1 MLLFLRLLRF
11 AARYRAG
18 LVLAISLV
26 FVTTGLG
33 MLPPYFTRLLVDSQL
48 SNFHMLSPSE
58 RAAVRPDLWALVLS
72 VCGALMGLRL
82 ALAIV
87 EYTRTM
93 TMTVIGNRVVF
104 DIRQQL
110 YRHLQR
116 LSMRYFETRSTGRI
130 MTRILYDVS
139 SVQQTLTGNLVDII
153 TNSSTVLFV
162 MVLVFWI
169 NWRLGMIAVGVL
181 PLYVLNF
188 LAWQPIIRRMSEEAR
203 EQFSEISGR
212 LNDAISGI
220 RVIKAFTR
228 ERSEARRFVHEVREI
243 VGLNVRAGRARASL
257 SVISS
262 FITGVAS
269 IVVIYVGGREILF
282 ADRMSYGELIQ
293 FNSYLAMLYGPIIA
307 LVTINE
313 QIQVAMAAIER
324 IFELF
329 DTAPEV
335 QERREAIILSR
346 CEGRVEFD
354 HVWFAYDPNEDV
366 LQDITFAAEPGT
378 VTALVGR
385 SGSGKSTLVS
395 LIPRFYDPTR
405 GRILLDGTD
414 LRDLQLTSL
423 RKQIG
428 MVMQDTFL
436 FAGTLRDNIKYGRP
450 GASDADVVQAAI
462 AANAHDFITEFPD
475 GYETRVGER
484 GIRLSGGQ
492 RQRISIARAI
502 LRNPRILIL
511 DEATSALDSES
522 EAAIQEALEY
532 LMRGRTTFT
541 IAHRLSTVMNATE
554 IIVLDYGRI
563 VERGTHAELATAGGI
578 YEMLCEVQFKR
589 AMEKLE
595 EHEEALREER
605 EGRGRGEGPEGR
617 GGGRGREGRERRGN
631 GGRPGLRR

>member
-1 MLLFLRLLRF
+1 MDLFLRLLQF

-18 LVLAISLV
+18 LIFAIFLV

-33 MLPPYFTRLLVDSQL
+33 MVPPYFTRLLVDSQL
-48 SNFHMLSPSE
+48 SNYHALEP
-58 RAAVRPDLWALVLS
+58 AAQQSLQTELWALVLA
-72 VCGALMGLRL
+72 VCGGLMGLRL
-82 ALAIV
+82 AIAIV
-87 EYTRTM
+87 SYVRSM
-93 TMTVIGNRVVF
+93 IMVVIGNRVVF

-130 MTRILYDVS
+130 MTRILYDVQAI
-139 SVQQTLTGNLVDII
+139 QQTLTGNLVDII
-153 TNSSTVLFV
+153 TNSATVVFV
-162 MVLVFWI
+162 IVLIFWI
-169 NWRLGMIAVGVL
+169 NWRLGLIAIGIL
-181 PLYVLNF
+181 PLYVFNF
-188 LAWQPIIRRMSEEAR
+188 LAWRPVIRTASTEAR

-243 VGLNVRAGRARASL
+243 IELNVKAGRARTWL
-257 SVISS
+257 SVIST
-262 FITGVAS
+262 FVTGVAS
-269 IVVIYVGGREILF
+269 VIVIYVGGREILF
-282 ADRMSYGELIQ
+282 AGRMSYGELIQ
-293 FNSYLAMLYGPIIA
+293 FNAYLTMLYSPIIQ

-329 DTAPEV
+329 DTAPDI
-335 QERREAIILSR
+335 QERRVPVILHR
-346 CEGRVEFD
+346 CVGEVEFD
-354 HVWFAYDPNEDV
+354 HVYFSYDPNEDV
-366 LQDITFAAEPGT
+366 LQDICLTSQPGT

-385 SGSGKSTLVS
+385 SGSGKSTLIN

-405 GRILLDGTD
+405 GRVLLDGVD
-414 LRDLQLTSL
+414 LRDLQITNL

-428 MVMQDTFL
+428 MVMQDSFL

-450 GASDADVVQAAI
+450 DATDAEVVQAAI
-462 AANAHDFITEFPD
+462 AANAHDFVTEFTD
-475 GYETRVGER
+475 GYESRVGER
-484 GIRLSGGQ
+484 GTRLSGGQ

-522 EAAIQEALEY
+522 EAAIQDALEH
-532 LMRGRTTFT
+532 LMQGRTTFT
-541 IAHRLSTVMNATE
+541 IAHRLSTVMNADE
-554 IIVLDYGRI
+554 IIVLDYGKI

-578 YEMLCEVQFKR
+578 YEMLCEVQFKQ
-589 AMEKLE
+589 AVEKME
-595 EHEEALREER
+595 EHEDALRAQQDDGRRKRDSGGER
-605 EGRGRGEGPEGR
+605 SED
-617 GGGRGREGRERRGN
+617 GGDDN
-631 GGRPGLRR
+631 

>member
-1 MLLFLRLLRF
+1 MVLIIRLLKF

-18 LVLAISLV
+18 LTLAIALV

-33 MLPPYFTRLLVDSQL
+33 MVPPYFTRLLVDSQL
-48 SNFHMLSPSE
+48 SNFHTMSPAE
-58 RAAVRPDLWALVLS
+58 QTTARADLWTLVLS
-72 VCGALMGLRL
+72 VCAGLMAVRISSG
-82 ALAIV
+82 IV
-87 EYTRTM
+87 DYVRTM

-130 MTRILYDVS
+130 MTRILYDVQA
-139 SVQQTLTGNLVDII
+139 VQQTLTGNLVDII
-153 TNSSTVLFV
+153 TNTTTVLFV
-162 MVLVFWI
+162 MVLVFTI
-169 NWRLGMIAVGVL
+169 NWRLGLIAVGVL

-188 LAWQPIIRRMSEEAR
+188 LAWQPVIRRMSAEAR

-212 LNDAISGI
+212 LNDSISGI

-243 VGLNVRAGRARASL
+243 IELNVRAGRARASL
-257 SVISS
+257 SVISGL
-262 FITGVAS
+262 ITGLATVL
-269 IVVIYVGGREILF
+269 IIYVGGREILF
-282 ADRMSYGELIQ
+282 AGRMSYGQLIQ
-293 FNSYLAMLYGPIIA
+293 FNAYMGMLYGPIIA

-313 QIQVAMAAIER
+313 QIQVAMTAIER

-329 DTAPEV
+329 DTAPEIV
-335 QERREAIILSR
+335 ERRDPIIMRR
-346 CEGRVEFD
+346 CQGRVEFD
-354 HVWFAYDPNEDV
+354 GVWFSYEPNEDV
-366 LQDITFAAEPGT
+366 LQDVTFTAEPGT

-385 SGSGKSTLVS
+385 SGSGKSTVIS

-405 GRILLDGTD
+405 GRVLLDGID
-414 LRDLQLTSL
+414 LRDLQITSL

-436 FAGTLRDNIKYGRP
+436 FSGTLRDNIKYGRP
-450 GASDADVVQAAI
+450 GASDAEVVQAAI

-475 GYETRVGER
+475 SYETRVGER
-484 GIRLSGGQ
+484 GTRLSGGQ

-522 EAAIQEALEY
+522 EAAIQEALDY
-532 LMRGRTTFT
+532 LMQGRTTFT

-554 IIVLDYGRI
+554 ILVLDYGKI

-578 YEMLCEVQFKR
+578 YEMLCEVQFKQ
-589 AMEKLE
+589 AMEKME
-595 EHEEALREER
+595 EHEQALRDEKEQR
-605 EGRGRGEGPEGR
+605 DRDRGRGGGGGR
-617 GGGRGREGRERRGN
+617 GGGRPRGS
-631 GGRPGLRR
+631 

>member
-1 MLLFLRLLRF
+1 MDLFVRLLKF
-11 AARYRAG
+11 ATRYRSG
-18 LVLAISLV
+18 IIFAIALV

-33 MLPPYFTRLLVDSQL
+33 MVPPYMTRLLVDSQL
-48 SNFHMLSPSE
+48 SNYHMLSPAEQIS
-58 RAAVRPDLWALVLS
+58 VQDDLWALVLAVCAGLLGVRLS
-72 VCGALMGLRL
+72 V
-82 ALAIV
+82 AIV
-87 EYTRTM
+87 SYVRSM
-93 TMTVIGNRVVF
+93 IMVVIGNRVVF

-116 LSMRYFETRSTGRI
+116 LSMRYFETHSTGRV
-130 MTRILYDVS
+130 MTRILYDVGAI
-139 SVQQTLTGNLVDII
+139 QQTLTGNLVDII
-153 TNSSTVLFV
+153 TNSTTVLFV
-162 MVLVFWI
+162 FVLVFAI
-169 NWRLGMIAVGVL
+169 NWRLALVALAVL

-188 LAWQPIIRRMSEEAR
+188 LLWQPAIRHASREAR
-203 EQFSEISGR
+203 EQFSAVSGQ

-243 VGLNVRAGRARASL
+243 IEFNVQAGRARTFL
-257 SVISS
+257 SVIST
-262 FITGVAS
+262 FLTGMAS
-269 IVVIYVGGREILF
+269 IVVIYIGGREILY
-282 ADRMSYGELIQ
+282 AGRMSYGELIQ
-293 FNSYLAMLYGPIIA
+293 FNSYMTMLYSPIIA

-313 QIQVAMAAIER
+313 QIQVAMTAIER

-329 DTAPEV
+329 DTSPEI
-335 QERREAIILSR
+335 QERRNPIILRR
-346 CEGRVEFD
+346 CQGHVEFD
-354 HVWFAYDPNEDV
+354 HVHFSYDPAEDV
-366 LQDITFAAEPGT
+366 LEDVTFTAEPGT

-385 SGSGKSTLVS
+385 SGSGKSTLVN

-414 LRDLQLTSL
+414 LRDLQITSL

-428 MVMQDTFL
+428 MVMQDSFL

-450 GASDADVVQAAI
+450 DAPDSEVVQAAI

-484 GIRLSGGQ
+484 GTRLSGGQ

-522 EAAIQEALEY
+522 EHAIKEALEY
-532 LMRGRTTFT
+532 LMQGRTTFT
-541 IAHRLSTVMNATE
+541 IAHRLSTVMNADE

-578 YEMLCEVQFKR
+578 YEMLCDVQFR
-589 AMEKLE
+589 QAVEKME
-595 EHEEALREER
+595 EHEEALREEQERSRRRRRDEGSSDEDRR
-605 EGRGRGEGPEGR
+605 EQ
-617 GGGRGREGRERRGN
+617 
-631 GGRPGLRR
+631 

>member
-1 MLLFLRLLRF
+1 MDLFLRLLKF
-11 AARYRAG
+11 AARYRTG
-18 LVLAISLV
+18 IIFSIVLV

-33 MLPPYFTRLLVDSQL
+33 MVPPYMTRLLVDSQL
-48 SNFHMLSPSE
+48 SNYHSLT
-58 RAAVRPDLWALVLS
+58 AAQQLTVRDELWGLVLA
-72 VCGALMGLRL
+72 VCAGLLGVRV

-87 EYTRTM
+87 GYVRSM
-93 TMTVIGNRVVF
+93 IMVVIGNRVVF

-130 MTRILYDVS
+130 MTRILYDVQA
-139 SVQQTLTGNLVDII
+139 VQQTLTGNLVDIVTNI
-153 TNSSTVLFV
+153 TTILFV
-162 MVLVFWI
+162 FVLVFTI
-169 NWRLGMIAVGVL
+169 NWRLAFLAVMVL

-188 LAWQPIIRRMSEEAR
+188 LLWQPVIRHASREAR
-203 EQFSEISGR
+203 EQFSAVSGQ

-228 ERSEARRFVHEVREI
+228 ERSESRRFVHEIREI
-243 VGLNVRAGRARASL
+243 IEFNVLAGRARTWL
-257 SVISS
+257 GVIST
-262 FITGVAS
+262 FLTGLAS
-269 IVVIYVGGREILF
+269 ILVIYVGGREILY
-282 ADRMSYGELIQ
+282 ANRMTYGELIQ
-293 FNSYLAMLYGPIIA
+293 FNAYLTMLYQPIIA

-313 QIQVAMAAIER
+313 QIQTAMTAIER

-329 DTAPEV
+329 DTSPEI
-335 QERREAIILSR
+335 QERRNAIILR
-346 CEGRVEFD
+346 KCEGRVEFD
-354 HVWFAYDPNEDV
+354 HVGFSYDPSEDV
-366 LQDITFAAEPGT
+366 LEDVTFSAEPGT

-385 SGSGKSTLVS
+385 SGSGKSTLVN

-405 GRILLDGTD
+405 GRLLLDGMD

-428 MVMQDTFL
+428 MVMQESFL

-450 GASDADVVQAAI
+450 NAADAEVVQAAI

-484 GIRLSGGQ
+484 GTRLSGGQ

-532 LMRGRTTFT
+532 LMQGRTTFT
-541 IAHRLSTVMNATE
+541 IAHRLSTVMNADE
-554 IIVLDYGRI
+554 IIVLDYGRV

-578 YEMLCEVQFKR
+578 YEMLCDVQFR
-589 AMEKLE
+589 QAVEKME
-595 EHEEALREER
+595 EHEEALRADQEGK
-605 EGRGRGEGPEGR
+605 GRGRGR
-617 GGGRGREGRERRGN
+617 GGD
-631 GGRPGLRR
+631 GGGG

>member
-1 MLLFLRLLRF
+1 MDLFLRLLKF
-11 AARYRAG
+11 AARYRTG
-18 LVLAISLV
+18 IIFSIVLV

-33 MLPPYFTRLLVDSQL
+33 MVPPYMTRLLVDSQL
-48 SNFHMLSPSE
+48 SNYHSLT
-58 RAAVRPDLWALVLS
+58 AAQQLTVRDELWGLVLA
-72 VCGALMGLRL
+72 VCAGLLGVRV

-87 EYTRTM
+87 GYVRSM
-93 TMTVIGNRVVF
+93 IMVVIGNRVVF

-130 MTRILYDVS
+130 MTRILYDVQA
-139 SVQQTLTGNLVDII
+139 VQQTLTGNLVDIVTNI
-153 TNSSTVLFV
+153 TTILFV
-162 MVLVFWI
+162 FVLVFTI
-169 NWRLGMIAVGVL
+169 NWRLGFLAVMVL

-188 LAWQPIIRRMSEEAR
+188 LLWQPVIRHASREAR
-203 EQFSEISGR
+203 EQFSAVSGQ

-228 ERSEARRFVHEVREI
+228 ERSESRRFVHEIREI
-243 VGLNVRAGRARASL
+243 IEFNVLAGRARTWL
-257 SVISS
+257 GVIST
-262 FITGVAS
+262 FLTGLAS
-269 IVVIYVGGREILF
+269 ILVIYVGGREILY
-282 ADRMSYGELIQ
+282 ANRMTYGELIQ
-293 FNSYLAMLYGPIIA
+293 FNAYLTMLYQPIIA

-313 QIQVAMAAIER
+313 QIQTAMTAIER

-329 DTAPEV
+329 DTSPEI
-335 QERREAIILSR
+335 QERRNAIILR
-346 CEGRVEFD
+346 KCEGRVEFD
-354 HVWFAYDPNEDV
+354 HVGFSYDPSEDV
-366 LQDITFAAEPGT
+366 LEDVTFSAEPGT

-385 SGSGKSTLVS
+385 SGSGKSTLVN

-405 GRILLDGTD
+405 GRLLLDGMD

-428 MVMQDTFL
+428 MVMQESFL

-450 GASDADVVQAAI
+450 NAADAEVVQAAI

-484 GIRLSGGQ
+484 GTRLSGGQ

-532 LMRGRTTFT
+532 LMQGRTTFT
-541 IAHRLSTVMNATE
+541 IAHRLSTVMNADE
-554 IIVLDYGRI
+554 IIVLDYGRV

-578 YEMLCEVQFKR
+578 YEMLCDVQFR
-589 AMEKLE
+589 QAVEKME
-595 EHEEALREER
+595 EHEEALRADQEGK
-605 EGRGRGEGPEGR
+605 GRGRGR
-617 GGGRGREGRERRGN
+617 GGD
-631 GGRPGLRR
+631 GGGG

>member
-1 MLLFLRLLRF
+1 MDLFLRLLKF
-11 AARYRAG
+11 AARYRTG
-18 LVLAISLV
+18 IIFSIVLV

-33 MLPPYFTRLLVDSQL
+33 MVPPYMTRLLVDSQL
-48 SNFHMLSPSE
+48 SNYHSLT
-58 RAAVRPDLWALVLS
+58 AAQQLTVRDELWGLVLA
-72 VCGALMGLRL
+72 VCAGLLGVRV

-87 EYTRTM
+87 GYVRSM
-93 TMTVIGNRVVF
+93 IMVVIGNRVVF

-130 MTRILYDVS
+130 MTRILYDVQA
-139 SVQQTLTGNLVDII
+139 VQQTLTGNLVDIVTNI
-153 TNSSTVLFV
+153 TTILFV
-162 MVLVFWI
+162 FVLVFTI
-169 NWRLGMIAVGVL
+169 NWRLAFLAVMVL

-188 LAWQPIIRRMSEEAR
+188 LLWQPVIRHASREAR
-203 EQFSEISGR
+203 EQFSAVSGQ

-228 ERSEARRFVHEVREI
+228 ERSESRRFVHEIREI
-243 VGLNVRAGRARASL
+243 IEFNVLAGRARTWL
-257 SVISS
+257 GVIST
-262 FITGVAS
+262 FLTGLAS
-269 IVVIYVGGREILF
+269 ILVIYVGGREILY
-282 ADRMSYGELIQ
+282 ANRMTYGELIQ
-293 FNSYLAMLYGPIIA
+293 FNAYLTMLYQPIIA

-313 QIQVAMAAIER
+313 QIQTAMTAIER

-329 DTAPEV
+329 DTSPEI
-335 QERREAIILSR
+335 QERRNAIILR
-346 CEGRVEFD
+346 KCEGRVEFD
-354 HVWFAYDPNEDV
+354 HVGFSYDPSEDV
-366 LQDITFAAEPGT
+366 LEDVTFSAEPGT

-385 SGSGKSTLVS
+385 SGSGKSTLVN

-405 GRILLDGTD
+405 GRLLLDGMD

-428 MVMQDTFL
+428 MVMQESFL

-450 GASDADVVQAAI
+450 NAADAEVVQAAI

-484 GIRLSGGQ
+484 GTRLSGGQ

-532 LMRGRTTFT
+532 LMQGRTTFT
-541 IAHRLSTVMNATE
+541 IAHRLSTVMNADE
-554 IIVLDYGRI
+554 IIVLDYGRV
-563 VERGTHAELATAGGI
+563 VERGTHAELATAG
-578 YEMLCEVQFKR
+578 
-589 AMEKLE
+589 
-595 EHEEALREER
+595 
-605 EGRGRGEGPEGR
+605 
-617 GGGRGREGRERRGN
+617 
-631 GGRPGLRR
+631 

>member
-1 MLLFLRLLRF
+1 MDLFLRLLKF
-11 AARYRAG
+11 AARYRTG
-18 LVLAISLV
+18 IIFAIVLV

-33 MLPPYFTRLLVDSQL
+33 MVPPYMTRLLVDSQL
-48 SNFHMLSPSE
+48 SNYHTLT
-58 RAAVRPDLWALVLS
+58 AAEQLTVRDELWGLVLA
-72 VCGALMGLRL
+72 VCAGLLGVRVS
-82 ALAIV
+82 LAIIGYV
-87 EYTRTM
+87 RSM
-93 TMTVIGNRVVF
+93 IMVVIGNRVVF

-130 MTRILYDVS
+130 MTRILYDVQA
-139 SVQQTLTGNLVDII
+139 VQQTLTGNLVDIV
-153 TNSSTVLFV
+153 TNATTILFV
-162 MVLVFWI
+162 FALVFTI
-169 NWRLGMIAVGVL
+169 NWRLGLLAITVL

-188 LAWQPIIRRMSEEAR
+188 LMWQPIIRHASREAR
-203 EQFSEISGR
+203 EQFSAVSGQ

-228 ERSEARRFVHEVREI
+228 ERSESRRFVHEIREI
-243 VGLNVRAGRARASL
+243 IEFNVLAGRARTWL
-257 SVISS
+257 GVIST
-262 FITGVAS
+262 FLTGLAS
-269 IVVIYVGGREILF
+269 ILVIYVGGREILY
-282 ADRMSYGELIQ
+282 ANRMSYGELIQ
-293 FNSYLAMLYGPIIA
+293 FNAYLTMLYQPIIA

-313 QIQVAMAAIER
+313 QIQVAMTAIER

-329 DTAPEV
+329 DTSPEI
-335 QERREAIILSR
+335 QERRNAIILRR

-354 HVWFAYDPNEDV
+354 HVGFSYDPSEDV
-366 LQDITFAAEPGT
+366 LEDVTFTSEPGT

-385 SGSGKSTLVS
+385 SGSGKSTLVN

-405 GRILLDGTD
+405 GRLLLDGID
-414 LRDLQLTSL
+414 LRDIQLTSL

-428 MVMQDTFL
+428 MVMQESFL

-450 GASDADVVQAAI
+450 SAADAEVVQAAI

-484 GIRLSGGQ
+484 GTRLSGGQ
-492 RQRISIARAI
+492 RQRISIARAV

-532 LMRGRTTFT
+532 LMQGRTTFT
-541 IAHRLSTVMNATE
+541 IAHRLSTVMNADE
-554 IIVLDYGRI
+554 IIVLDYGHV

-578 YEMLCEVQFKR
+578 YEMLCDVQFR
-589 AMEKLE
+589 QAVEKME
-595 EHEEALREER
+595 EHEASLRAEQN
-605 EGRGRGEGPEGR
+605 GKGKGGNG
-617 GGGRGREGRERRGN
+617 GGGRGPRG
-631 GGRPGLRR
+631 

>member
-1 MLLFLRLLRF
+1 MDLFLRLLKF
-11 AARYRAG
+11 AARYRTG
-18 LVLAISLV
+18 IIFAIVLV

-33 MLPPYFTRLLVDSQL
+33 MVPPYMTRLLVDSQL
-48 SNFHMLSPSE
+48 SNYHTLT
-58 RAAVRPDLWALVLS
+58 AAEQLTVRDELWGLVLA
-72 VCGALMGLRL
+72 VCAGLLGVRVS
-82 ALAIV
+82 LAIIGYV
-87 EYTRTM
+87 RSM
-93 TMTVIGNRVVF
+93 IMVVIGNRVVF

-130 MTRILYDVS
+130 MTRILYDVQA
-139 SVQQTLTGNLVDII
+139 VQQTLTGNLVDIV
-153 TNSSTVLFV
+153 TNATTILFV
-162 MVLVFWI
+162 FVLVFTI
-169 NWRLGMIAVGVL
+169 NWRLGLLAITVL

-188 LAWQPIIRRMSEEAR
+188 LMWQPIIRHASREAR
-203 EQFSEISGR
+203 EQFSAVSGQ

-228 ERSEARRFVHEVREI
+228 ERSESRRFVHEIREI
-243 VGLNVRAGRARASL
+243 IEFNVQAGRARTWL
-257 SVISS
+257 GVIST
-262 FITGVAS
+262 FLTGVAS
-269 IVVIYVGGREILF
+269 ILVIYVGGREILY
-282 ADRMSYGELIQ
+282 ANRMSYGELIQ
-293 FNSYLAMLYGPIIA
+293 FNAYLTMLYQPIIA

-313 QIQVAMAAIER
+313 QIQVAMTAIER

-329 DTAPEV
+329 DTSPEI
-335 QERREAIILSR
+335 QERRNAIILRR

-354 HVWFAYDPNEDV
+354 HVGFSYDPSEDV
-366 LQDITFAAEPGT
+366 LEDVTFTSEPGT

-385 SGSGKSTLVS
+385 SGSGKSTLVN

-405 GRILLDGTD
+405 GRLLLDGTD
-414 LRDLQLTSL
+414 LRDIQLTSL

-428 MVMQDTFL
+428 MVMQESFL

-450 GASDADVVQAAI
+450 NAADAEVVQAAI

-484 GIRLSGGQ
+484 GTRLSGGQ

-532 LMRGRTTFT
+532 LMQGRTTFT
-541 IAHRLSTVMNATE
+541 IAHRLSTVMNADE
-554 IIVLDYGRI
+554 IIVLDYGRV

-578 YEMLCEVQFKR
+578 YEMLCDVQFR
-589 AMEKLE
+589 QAVEKME
-595 EHEEALREER
+595 EHEEALRAEQEGKGGGKGR
-605 EGRGRGEGPEGR
+605 NGGGGGEGGRGRG
-617 GGGRGREGRERRGN
+617 RRG
-631 GGRPGLRR
+631 

>member
-1 MLLFLRLLRF
+1 MDLFLRLLKF
-11 AARYRAG
+11 AARYRTG
-18 LVLAISLV
+18 IIFAIVLV

-33 MLPPYFTRLLVDSQL
+33 MVPPYMTRLLVDSQL
-48 SNFHMLSPSE
+48 SNYHTLT
-58 RAAVRPDLWALVLS
+58 AAEQLTVRDELWGLVLA
-72 VCGALMGLRL
+72 VCAGLLGVRVS
-82 ALAIV
+82 LAIIGYV
-87 EYTRTM
+87 RSM
-93 TMTVIGNRVVF
+93 IMVVIGNRVVF

-130 MTRILYDVS
+130 MTRILYDVQA
-139 SVQQTLTGNLVDII
+139 VQQTLTGNLVDIV
-153 TNSSTVLFV
+153 TNATTILFV
-162 MVLVFWI
+162 FALVFTI
-169 NWRLGMIAVGVL
+169 NWRLGLLAITVL

-188 LAWQPIIRRMSEEAR
+188 LMWQPIIRHASREAR
-203 EQFSEISGR
+203 EQFSAVSGQ

-228 ERSEARRFVHEVREI
+228 ERSESRRFVHEIREI
-243 VGLNVRAGRARASL
+243 IEFNVLAGRARTWL
-257 SVISS
+257 GVIST
-262 FITGVAS
+262 FLTGLAS
-269 IVVIYVGGREILF
+269 ILVIYVGGREILY
-282 ADRMSYGELIQ
+282 ANRMSYGELIQ
-293 FNSYLAMLYGPIIA
+293 FNAYLTMLYQPIIA

-313 QIQVAMAAIER
+313 QIQVAMTAIER

-329 DTAPEV
+329 DTSPEI
-335 QERREAIILSR
+335 QERRNAIILRR

-354 HVWFAYDPNEDV
+354 HVGFSYDPSEDV
-366 LQDITFAAEPGT
+366 LEDVTFTSEPGT

-385 SGSGKSTLVS
+385 SGSGKSTLVN

-405 GRILLDGTD
+405 GRLLLDGID
-414 LRDLQLTSL
+414 LRDIQLTSL

-428 MVMQDTFL
+428 MVMQESFL

-450 GASDADVVQAAI
+450 SAADAEVVQAAI

-484 GIRLSGGQ
+484 GTRLSGGQ
-492 RQRISIARAI
+492 RQRISIARAV

-532 LMRGRTTFT
+532 LMQGRTTFT
-541 IAHRLSTVMNATE
+541 IAHRLSTVMNADE
-554 IIVLDYGRI
+554 IIVLDYGRV

-578 YEMLCEVQFKR
+578 YEMLCDVQFR
-589 AMEKLE
+589 QAVEKME
-595 EHEEALREER
+595 EHEASLRAEQD
-605 EGRGRGEGPEGR
+605 GKGKGGNG
-617 GGGRGREGRERRGN
+617 GGGRGPRG
-631 GGRPGLRR
+631 